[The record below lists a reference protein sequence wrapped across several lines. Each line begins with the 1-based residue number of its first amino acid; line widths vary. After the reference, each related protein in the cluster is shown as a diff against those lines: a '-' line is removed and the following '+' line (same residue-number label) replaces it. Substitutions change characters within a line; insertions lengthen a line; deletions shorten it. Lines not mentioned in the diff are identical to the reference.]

1 MSAYP
6 PVPPDRA
13 PHAADESPLEASA
26 TLYANSPYA
35 EADAARRK
43 RRADADARRRRY
55 GERHPLFF
63 GTARKIRNPNVLTL
77 FIVLLGIAYVFV
89 PLSTLRALVP
99 TRSRGPRA
107 GGGVSYPSI
116 MPAQK
121 TFTLNARTKGCHLVQ
136 SEIESELRDILR
148 PVKAGILTLFIQ
160 HTSAALSLNE
170 NFDRDVRTDMDMV
183 RRARLTQ
190 ALDHVVPESLPW
202 RHTDEGPDDS
212 ASHTKASIIGPSV
225 TIPITDGRL
234 NLGTWQGVVRTLPM
248 ADHST
253 CVSSAAPSTRA
264 ASLRPCSRRRVAHTP
279 RASRDSRRTVALGG
293 QVPCRSCVAMK

>member
-136 SEIESELRDILR
+136 SEVEREISDMIRG
-148 PVKAGILTLFIQ
+148 VQVGILTLFIQ

-170 NFDRDVRTDMDMV
+170 NVDRDVRTDMDM
-183 RRARLTQ
+183 

-212 ASHTKASIIGPSV
+212 VSHTKATLVGPSL
-225 TIPITDGRL
+225 TIPITRGQL
-234 NLGTWQGVVRTLPM
+234 NLGTWQGVYLCEFRRAKHARRIVATVLP
-248 ADHST
+248 
-253 CVSSAAPSTRA
+253 
-264 ASLRPCSRRRVAHTP
+264 
-279 RASRDSRRTVALGG
+279 
-293 QVPCRSCVAMK
+293 

>member
-6 PVPPDRA
+6 PAPPERA
-13 PHAADESPLEASA
+13 PHVADESPLEASA

-63 GTARKIRNPNVLTL
+63 GTAHKIRNPNLLTL
-77 FIVLLGIAYVFV
+77 CIVFLGLAYVFV
-89 PLSTLRALVP
+89 PLSTLRSLVP
-99 TRSRGPRA
+99 AMSRGPRT
-107 GGGVSYPSI
+107 GGGISPPTI

-121 TFTLNARTKGCHLVQ
+121 TFTLNPRTKGCHLVQ
-136 SEIESELRDILR
+136 SEVESELRDILR

-170 NFDRDVRTDMDMV
+170 NFDRDVRTDMDM
-183 RRARLTQ
+183 

-212 ASHTKASIIGPSV
+212 ASHTKASIIGPSL

-234 NLGTWQGVVRTLPM
+234 NLGTWQGVYLCEFR
-248 ADHST
+248 
-253 CVSSAAPSTRA
+253 RA
-264 ASLRPCSRRRVAHTP
+264 KHSRRIVA
-279 RASRDSRRTVALGG
+279 TVL
-293 QVPCRSCVAMK
+293 P

>member
-1 MSAYP
+1 MWTHAWLVSPTMSAYP
-6 PVPPDRA
+6 PAPPDRA

-35 EADAARRK
+35 EADAVRRK

-77 FIVLLGIAYVFV
+77 FIVLLGLAYVFV
-89 PLSTLRALVP
+89 PLSTLRGLVP
-99 TRSRGPRA
+99 AMPRGPRA
-107 GGGVSYPSI
+107 GGGVSPPTT

-136 SEIESELRDILR
+136 SEVESELRDILR
-148 PVKAGILTLFIQ
+148 PVKAGILTLCIQ

-183 RRARLTQ
+183 RGAHLRRRLTT
-190 ALDHVVPESLPW
+190 S
-202 RHTDEGPDDS
+202 S
-212 ASHTKASIIGPSV
+212 PSRSRGGTRTRAP
-225 TIPITDGRL
+225 TIRR
-234 NLGTWQGVVRTLPM
+234 RTLRRR
-248 ADHST
+248 
-253 CVSSAAPSTRA
+253 SSARRSPFRSRTA
-264 ASLRPCSRRRVAHTP
+264 A
-279 RASRDSRRTVALGG
+279 
-293 QVPCRSCVAMK
+293 